1 MSAYLALIHK
11 EAGSDYGVSF
21 PDFPGCV
28 TAGSTLD
35 EARAN
40 AAEALLFH
48 IEGMVEDGEALP
60 APSALE
66 TVMRK
71 RHNRDAVAF
80 LVDVPARPAKT
91 ARVNIT
97 LPEDVLRDIDAFAE
111 REGYTRS
118 GLIVKAVLNVL
129 VEFSINA
136 HERTILHTPTNA
148 IWRYG
153 NGDGLTLLYGA
164 QLNSARLAELEAG
177 AKLALRE
184 ERRRTIRGGRSDK
197 AGRVAA
203 EA

>member
-11 EAGSDYGVSF
+11 DAGSDYGVSF

-48 IEGMVEDGEALP
+48 IEGMVEDSEALP
-60 APSALE
+60 VPSALE
-66 TVMRK
+66 AVMRECG
-71 RHNRDAVAF
+71 NRDAVAF

-111 REGYTRS
+111 REGFTRS

-129 VEFSINA
+129 SDFSVNA

-148 IWRYG
+148 IWRYD
-153 NGDGLTLLYGA
+153 NGDGLTLLYAA
-164 QLNSARLAELEAG
+164 QLDSARLAELEAG
-177 AKLALRE
+177 ARRVLRE
-184 ERRRTIRGGRSDK
+184 ERRRTLRGGRADK
-197 AGRVAA
+197 AGRIVA
-203 EA
+203 ES